1 MTLVELLAFGLIRA
15 QVTLAAAC
23 LVVISAR
30 PAARRFFG
38 PEPTYRLWT
47 LVPIAGVASVFPSLN
62 SFPAAGEQPPNIMGL
77 QSWSDT
83 FYAQQFAPVILLFWA
98 SGALAFVVWAVCCEA
113 LFRQQARRGRVGP
126 AVVGILWPRVYVP
139 ADYEAQF
146 TPDERRMIWKHERA
160 HIERGDPKT
169 NLFIAAMR
177 AFGWFNPLA
186 HIAAAHVRLDQEVA
200 CDAFVVEWR
209 PQLRRQYAEALLKAQ
224 LAAVHA
230 PIACSWAI
238 MSGRHPLETRIGMLG
253 RPDRGD
259 RWRELGI
266 LFGCG
271 LAFVMAV
278 LVLVVAPH
286 APLLSKS

>member
-15 QVTLAAAC
+15 QVTLAGAC

-30 PAARRFFG
+30 PTARRLFG
-38 PEPTYRLWT
+38 AEATYRLWT

-62 SFPAAGEQPPNIMGL
+62 SFPAAGEGPPNILGL
-77 QSWSDT
+77 QSWSDA
-83 FYAQQFAPVILLFWA
+83 FYAHQFAPVILLLWV
-98 SGALAFVVWAVCCEA
+98 SGALAFVVWVVCCEA
-113 LFRQQARRGRVGP
+113 LFRRQARRGRVGP

-139 ADYEAQF
+139 AGYEAQF
-146 TPDERRMIWKHERA
+146 TPDERRLIWKHERA

-169 NLFIAAMR
+169 NLLIAAMR

-186 HIAAAHVRLDQEVA
+186 HIAAAYVRLDQEVA
-200 CDAFVVEWR
+200 CDALVVQWR
-209 PQLRRQYAEALLKAQ
+209 PHLRRRYAEALLKAQ

-230 PIACSWAI
+230 PITCSWAAT
-238 MSGRHPLETRIGMLG
+238 SGRHPLETRIRMLG

-259 RWRELGI
+259 RWCELGI

-271 LAFVMAV
+271 LVFLMAV